1 MTIRRILVPV
11 RGDGKGEG
19 VLDYAV
25 LLARR
30 FKAHVDVLHCRPRPE
45 DMLPFGVS
53 VPAMLR
59 KNILASAGSVA
70 DQEERQVRDLFDAY
84 CERNDLTVVGGPPG
98 PDDRVSL
105 SWREASGKQAAVIAV
120 HGRLADLIAVA
131 QPDRERNLGLNTL
144 EAALLETG
152 KLVLLC
158 PPQPP
163 QPAGPAQE
171 IGAVG
176 AVGGHIAVAWNG
188 SSEAARAVTIGLP
201 VLAAAE
207 RVTIVALSDGV
218 QKPLGP
224 EALEDYLASH
234 GIAAGVET
242 EKTKATA
249 VGGALLKIARG
260 CAADLLLMGAY
271 GQSRRRELIMGGVTQ
286 HIIDHA
292 DLPVLLTH

>member
-1 MTIRRILVPV
+1 MTIRGILVPV

-19 VLDYAV
+19 VLDHAV
-25 LLARR
+25 SLARR

-53 VPAMLR
+53 VPAILR
-59 KNILASAGSVA
+59 KNILASAGTVA
-70 DQEERQVRDLFDAY
+70 DQEEHQVKDLFDAY
-84 CERNDLTVVGGPPG
+84 CERNDLTVVAGVEGPPW

-105 SWREASGKQAAVIAV
+105 SWREESGKQAAVVAV

-152 KLVLLC
+152 KPVLLC
-158 PPQPP
+158 PPQLVEPG
-163 QPAGPAQE
+163 QPVETCGS
-171 IGAVG
+171 
-176 AVGGHIAVAWNG
+176 HIAVAWNG

-201 VLAAAE
+201 LLAAAE
-207 RVTIVALSDGV
+207 SVTILALSDGA

-224 EALEDYLASH
+224 EALKAYLAGH

-242 EKTKATA
+242 QKSKAKA

-260 CAADLLLMGAY
+260 SGADLLLMGAF
-271 GQSRRRELIMGGVTQ
+271 GQSRRRELVMGGVTQ

>member
-1 MTIRRILVPV
+1 MTIRRILVPI

-19 VLDYAV
+19 VLTHAV
-25 LLARR
+25 SLARR

-59 KNILASAGSVA
+59 KDILASAGTVA
-70 DQEERQVRDLFDAY
+70 DQEERKVRDLFDAY
-84 CERNDLTVVGGPPG
+84 CERNDLTLVDGPSG
-98 PDDRVSL
+98 PADRLSL
-105 SWREASGKQAAVIAV
+105 SWREELGKQAAVIAV

-152 KLVLLC
+152 KPVLLC
-158 PPQPP
+158 PPRPV
-163 QPAGPAQE
+163 AAAE
-171 IGAVG
+171 TVG
-176 AVGGHIAVAWNG
+176 RHVAVAWNG
-188 SSEAARAVTIGLP
+188 SCEAARAVTIGLP

-207 RVTIVALSDGV
+207 SVTIVALADGA

-224 EALEDYLASH
+224 EALKDYLASH
-234 GIAAGVET
+234 GIAAGIET
-242 EKTKATA
+242 EKSKATA
-249 VGGALLKIARG
+249 VGGALLKIARASG
-260 CAADLLLMGAY
+260 ADLLLMGAY
-271 GQSRRRELIMGGVTQ
+271 GQRRRRELVMGGVTQ
-286 HIIDHA
+286 HIVEHA

>member
-1 MTIRRILVPV
+1 MTIRRILVPI

-19 VLDYAV
+19 VLNHAV
-25 LLARR
+25 SLARR

-59 KNILASAGSVA
+59 KDILASAGTVA
-70 DQEERQVRDLFDAY
+70 DQEERKVRDLFDAY
-84 CERNDLTVVGGPPG
+84 CERNDLTLVDGPSG
-98 PDDRVSL
+98 PADRLSL
-105 SWREASGKQAAVIAV
+105 SWREELGKQAAVIAV

-152 KLVLLC
+152 KPVLLC
-158 PPQPP
+158 PPRPV
-163 QPAGPAQE
+163 AAAE
-171 IGAVG
+171 TVG
-176 AVGGHIAVAWNG
+176 RHVAVAWNG
-188 SSEAARAVTIGLP
+188 SCEAARAVTIGLP

-207 RVTIVALSDGV
+207 SVTIVALADGA

-224 EALEDYLASH
+224 EALKDYLASH
-234 GIAAGVET
+234 GIAAGIET
-242 EKTKATA
+242 EKSKATA
-249 VGGALLKIARG
+249 VGGALLKIARASG
-260 CAADLLLMGAY
+260 ADLLLMGAY
-271 GQSRRRELIMGGVTQ
+271 GQRRRRELVMGGVTQ
-286 HIIDHA
+286 HIVEHA